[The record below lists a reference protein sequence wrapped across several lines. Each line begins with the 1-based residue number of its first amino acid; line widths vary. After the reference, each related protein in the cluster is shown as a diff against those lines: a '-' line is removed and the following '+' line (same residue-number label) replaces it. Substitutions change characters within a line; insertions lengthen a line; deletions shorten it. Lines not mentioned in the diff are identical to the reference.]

1 MADTSATFTAVDLSR
16 LPAPSVIETLSF
28 EQILGEMVAS
38 LQAITAE
45 DPESA
50 AVFDALLDSDPAMI
64 LLQIFAYRELN
75 IRARINDAAKAVM
88 PAYAVGADL
97 DNLAA
102 LMNVTR
108 LLLDPGDPAA
118 GIAPTYE
125 SDADLRSRFVLAPE
139 GFSVAGP
146 EGAYIF
152 HARSA
157 SGDVLDASAIS
168 PAPGEVLVTVLARA
182 GNGAASPELLALVA
196 AHVSDETR
204 RPLTDAVTVQAATI
218 VHYAINA
225 SVKTFAGP
233 DGSIVIAE
241 SIRRVTEYAER
252 QHRLGLDVTISGL
265 HAALHGEGVQ
275 NVILTSPVADIVIDR
290 ESASWCTG
298 INVVHGG
305 IAE

>member
-16 LPAPSVIETLSF
+16 LPAPSVIETPSF
-28 EQILGEMVAS
+28 EQILSELVAS
-38 LQAITAE
+38 LQAILHAE
-45 DPESA
+45 PEGA

-64 LLQIFAYRELN
+64 LLQVFAYRELLL
-75 IRARINDAAKAVM
+75 RARINAAAKAVM
-88 PAYAVGADL
+88 PAYAEKTDL

-102 LMNVTR
+102 LMNVQR
-108 LLLDPGDPAA
+108 LVIDPGDPAA
-118 GIAPTYE
+118 GIGPTYE

-182 GNGAASPELLALVA
+182 GNGAASPDLLDLVA
-196 AHVSDETR
+196 AHVSNETR

-218 VHYAINA
+218 VPYAITA

-241 SIRRVTEYAER
+241 SIRRVTDFAER

-265 HAALHGEGVQ
+265 HAALHCEGVQ
-275 NVILTSPVADIVIDR
+275 NVALSSPAADIVIDR
-290 ESASWCTG
+290 ESASWCSA

-305 IAE
+305 VGE